1 MNLTTAP
8 YLNPVQQNPTAAFD
22 HLYTST
28 FTHLFPTLPIPK
40 TVASTCCSQ
49 FAVTASAIR
58 NHKKD
63 VYVKIRK
70 WLMDTQMD
78 DYDSGRVLEYMWH
91 ILFGKEAVNCPDAD
105 DCYCRL
111 YGKCGLKCNEGDC
124 GVYQY
129 PLKIPRLKTW
139 WWWFKHLFG

>member
-1 MNLTTAP
+1 
-8 YLNPVQQNPTAAFD
+8 
-22 HLYTST
+22 
-28 FTHLFPTLPIPK
+28 
-40 TVASTCCSQ
+40 
-49 FAVTASAIR
+49 
-58 NHKKD
+58 
-63 VYVKIRK
+63 
-70 WLMDTQMD
+70 MDTEMD

-91 ILFGKEAVNCPDAD
+91 IMFGKEAVNCPDAD

-111 YGKCGLKCNEGDC
+111 YGKCGLKCKEGDC